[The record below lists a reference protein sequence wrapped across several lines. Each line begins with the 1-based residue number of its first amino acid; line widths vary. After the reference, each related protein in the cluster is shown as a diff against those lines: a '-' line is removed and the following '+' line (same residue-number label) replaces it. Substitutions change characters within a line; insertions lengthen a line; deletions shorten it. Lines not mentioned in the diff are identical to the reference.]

1 MDIEKANTQLDKADT
16 FLTKLKNILKKHQ
29 GILVLLLLGYFVY
42 WALTTETPE
51 EPAPVIAP
59 EQVLP
64 LEGEEYDLIKKEFFI
79 DDYGYRAGDTV
90 YVDYYSDGYIE
101 EYYSDG
107 EGFIDQ

>member
-1 MDIEKANTQLDKADT
+1 
-16 FLTKLKNILKKHQ
+16 
-29 GILVLLLLGYFVY
+29 
-42 WALTTETPE
+42 
-51 EPAPVIAP
+51 
-59 EQVLP
+59 VLP